1 MEFGD
6 VMAKTMKNSLKVRKT
21 AKKSSHGS
29 YREKRKPNSPIV
41 LAKARANAAAQFGK
55 DPAFRE
61 KIYGIQRESS

>member
-1 MEFGD
+1 MEYGD

-21 AKKSSHGS
+21 AKRSSHGS

-41 LAKARANAAAQFGK
+41 LAKAREKAAAQFGK

-61 KIYGIQRESS
+61 EIYGIQREGA